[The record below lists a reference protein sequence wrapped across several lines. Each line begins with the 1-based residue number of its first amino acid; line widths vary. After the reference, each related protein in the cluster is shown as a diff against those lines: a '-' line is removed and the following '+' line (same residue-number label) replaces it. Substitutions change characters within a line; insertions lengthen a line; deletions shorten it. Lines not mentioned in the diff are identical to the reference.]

1 MATLSV
7 QQSNGVVSFA
17 DHPQTPSASALEHE
31 AWEILQYEKIMEI
44 RDQVFAGTHPRL
56 RLLNPVAQQN
66 QNAPAVLSQP
76 PSTPYDTGSISH
88 STLPNPKST
97 TNAAVS
103 HSLHPYPST
112 QSRIPSASSPAV
124 IGASGIDPI
133 FLTKSDVLLKA
144 ETQQK
149 RQRIERALADQVKEK
164 QASSKTKSFDHDDLP
179 DFNVT
184 EVLRKA
190 QELVKPIKF
199 IESSGANGNAS
210 ASDSFDE
217 NTFYSSQM
225 NDSTPESTDKLDPSR
240 NIPQCHFFIRGEEC
254 PYGEHCK
261 YPHGAVIPMEEQ
273 APNMQVQTNHYGNA
287 DAQAPPGA
295 SIAEQ
300 QPPANNGNSKS
311 QSNENAASV
320 PLSQAARIAQLEA
333 ELMALKGDQ
342 SDTSAQSLAV
352 NTNHAGGTQE
362 EEVYS
367 PPDAVLPSPN
377 GPTGGFARNNHRGRN
392 GQQRREAAAA
402 AGERSKFQGS
412 RGKGKGKGDK
422 AVQEEARSPVINEGR
437 VVRNHITSP
446 LAPQP
451 ARVSPLAV
459 AKAPPIPQT
468 QDDQG
473 RGQVSNP
480 KKRRREHD
488 PAPTVR
494 NVAARREPASPEIR
508 VKEEPMSP
516 PPPRFAE
523 AAERWEPRRRGNE
536 RGPVYVD
543 DVSPRFQDQENIIYR
558 PNIIDR
564 PAPRYILDDYREAA
578 PPMHEPDLRRVVST
592 RQIRAAPLAGN
603 ERYASPQPPPARAV
617 SQMYL
622 PRQEQEMPRQ
632 YRASIQPEQA
642 QYIDRDMA
650 PSPRFREVSTM
661 MAPPPRRI
669 VVDQHGNQFYEQ
681 EVAPMPRP
689 RQLSMAPL
697 TRQGVPDQGYPMLG
711 PRHSVARIPQSSEKM
726 DESRY
731 IRRGPSPPSPQYVE
745 YNSPTHIRQP
755 VPREGEAYH
764 PNAPQP
770 RYGENVRMV
779 EYAPPQPNAR
789 YEELRPV
796 EGISR
801 VSSVHP
807 VGARYEGGPERVTRV
822 QSVLPEGRRVV
833 SLGGEMMAQGTRHM
847 SIRPDDPYVRPV
859 EYAPARTQYYPGPD
873 GRG

>member
-1 MATLSV
+1 MATLSL
-7 QQSNGVVSFA
+7 QQSNGAITFA
-17 DHPQTPSASALEHE
+17 DQTPSAPASGQE
-31 AWEILQYEKIMEI
+31 AWEMLQYEKIMEI
-44 RDQVFAGTHPRL
+44 RDQVFAGSHPRL
-56 RLLNPVAQQN
+56 KLLHPVAPPN
-66 QNAPAVLSQP
+66 QDAPAVLSQP
-76 PSTPYDTGSISH
+76 PSAPRDPGS
-88 STLPNPKST
+88 
-97 TNAAVS
+97 
-103 HSLHPYPST
+103 
-112 QSRIPSASSPAV
+112 
-124 IGASGIDPI
+124 SGIDPI
-133 FLTKSDVLLKA
+133 FLTKSDVLLRA

-149 RQRIERALADQVKEK
+149 RQRLERVLAEQVKEK
-164 QASSKTKSFDHDDLP
+164 QASSKHKSFDLDDLP
-179 DFNVT
+179 EFNVT

-199 IESSGANGNAS
+199 TESSGANGNAS

-225 NDSTPESTDKLDPSR
+225 NDSTPELTDKFDPSQKPPR
-240 NIPQCHFFIRGEEC
+240 CHFFVRGEEC

-273 APNMQVQTNHYGNA
+273 TLPTQVQADHYDNA
-287 DAQAPPGA
+287 DTQAPPGA
-295 SIAEQ
+295 SNAEQ
-300 QPPANNGNSKS
+300 QPPANSSSSK
-311 QSNENAASV
+311 NPNVNNTAPE

-342 SDTSAQSLAV
+342 SDASGQSLAV
-352 NTNHAGGTQE
+352 NTSLAAEVQE
-362 EEVYS
+362 EEIYS
-367 PPDAVLPSPN
+367 PPDAVLPNSRE
-377 GPTGGFARNNHRGRN
+377 GPARNSGRRKN
-392 GQQRREAAAA
+392 AQQQAETVA
-402 AGERSKFQGS
+402 AGGRTKYQGA
-412 RGKGKGKGDK
+412 RQRVKRNK
-422 AVQEEARSPVINEGR
+422 AVQEEATSPIINEGR

-459 AKAPPIPQT
+459 AKAPAIAQPQ
-468 QDDQG
+468 DEQG

-480 KKRRREHD
+480 KKRRREQE
-488 PAPTVR
+488 PEPTVR
-494 NVAARREPASPEIR
+494 NVAARREPPSPEIR

-516 PPPRFAE
+516 PPPRFIE
-523 AAERWEPRRRGNE
+523 AADRWEPRRRGND

-543 DVSPRFQDQENIIYR
+543 DVSPRFQDPENGMYR
-558 PNIIDR
+558 PNVIER
-564 PAPRYILDDYREAA
+564 PAARYVLDDYREAA
-578 PPMHEPDLRRVVST
+578 PRMHEPELRRVVST
-592 RQIRAAPLAGN
+592 RQARAAPLAGS
-603 ERYASPQPPPARAV
+603 ERYGSPQHPPGRAV

-622 PRQEQEMPRQ
+622 ARQEQEIPRQ
-632 YRASIQPEQA
+632 FRASIQPEQP

-711 PRHSVARIPQSSEKM
+711 PRHSVARIPQASEKM
-726 DESRY
+726 DENRY
-731 IRRGPSPPSPQYVE
+731 VRGGPTPPSPQYVE
-745 YNSPTHIRQP
+745 YNSPIDIRQP
-755 VPREGEAYH
+755 VPREGETYYS
-764 PNAPQP
+764 NAPQP
-770 RYGENVRMV
+770 RYGENVRIV
-779 EYAPPQPNAR
+779 DYGPQTHGR

-796 EGISR
+796 ESISR
-801 VSSVHP
+801 VSSVRP
-807 VGARYEGGPERVTRV
+807 VGARYEGGSERVTRV

-833 SLGGEMMAQGTRHM
+833 SLGSEMMPQGTRHM